1 MIHRQE
7 FEDKLTKELLKTV
20 HHNLQI
26 SIRLSLFSKDI
37 KVKQL
42 VRKSV
47 SQACSTEHKCVWLFN
62 SWQL

>member
-1 MIHRQE
+1 MILRRE
-7 FEDKLTKELLKTV
+7 FEDKLTKEFLKIV

-42 VRKSV
+42 LRKSV
-47 SQACSTEHKCVWLFN
+47 PQACSTEHK
-62 SWQL
+62 

>member
-7 FEDKLTKELLKTV
+7 FEDKRTKELLKTV

-26 SIRLSLFSKDI
+26 SIGLSLFSKDI

-47 SQACSTEHKCVWLFN
+47 PQACSTEHKCV
-62 SWQL
+62 